1 MSIGPRA
8 VLLDEYQNT
17 RLVGF
22 PSRLPA
28 AAGSP
33 GKKTLET
40 REVLREAAYSH
51 SAGEGVGVG
60 WGWRAWLPRTA
71 SGRLGRIPKLHIQE

>member
-1 MSIGPRA
+1 MSIGPWA
-8 VLLDEYQNT
+8 VLLDEYQNA

-22 PSRLPA
+22 HSRLSA

-40 REVLREAAYSH
+40 RERAEGRCGTLT
-51 SAGEGVGVG
+51 EGVGG
-60 WGWRAWLPRTA
+60 WGVEGFHAQHPEGLAEFLSYTFRN
-71 SGRLGRIPKLHIQE
+71 KKF